1 MAYFSERGPC
11 VDIIAP
17 GVDITS
23 LWNNGK
29 TNTIS
34 GTSMA
39 TPHVAGVVALAL
51 AEGHFTSVKEVH
63 DYIKYVSSKDKI
75 TGALRKAPNNFL
87 YNNVIDGGFPDKEPK
102 EPSDPEDDPEDPE
115 DPGNGECPFP
125 QCIID
130 PSCTSCCVD
139 C

>member
-1 MAYFSERGPC
+1 M
-11 VDIIAP
+11 DIIAP

-51 AEGHFTSVKEVH
+51 AEGNFTSVAQVH
-63 DYIKYVSSKDKI
+63 DYIKLVSSKNRI
-75 TGALRKAPNNFL
+75 AGTLQKAPNNFL
-87 YNNVIDGGFPDKEPK
+87 YNNVVKGGFPDSEPK
-102 EPSDPEDDPEDPE
+102 EPKVP
-115 DPGNGECPFP
+115 
-125 QCIID
+125 
-130 PSCTSCCVD
+130 
-139 C
+139 

>member
-1 MAYFSERGPC
+1 LAYFSERGPC

-51 AEGHFTSVKEVH
+51 AEGNFTSVKQVH
-63 DYIKYVSSKDKI
+63 DYIKLVSSKDKI
-75 TGALRKAPNNFL
+75 SGALKLAPNNFL
-87 YNNVIDGGFPDKEPK
+87 YNNVLKGGFPDSEPQEPK
-102 EPSDPEDDPEDPE
+102 VHE
-115 DPGNGECPFP
+115 
-125 QCIID
+125 
-130 PSCTSCCVD
+130 
-139 C
+139 

>member
-1 MAYFSERGPC
+1 LAYFSERGPC

-23 LWNNGK
+23 LWNDGK

-51 AEGHFTSVKEVH
+51 AEGNFATVKEVH

-75 TGALRKAPNNFL
+75 VGSLQKAPNNFL
-87 YNNVIDGGFPDKEPK
+87 YNNVVKGGFPDTEPK
-102 EPSDPEDDPEDPE
+102 EPKVSYQ
-115 DPGNGECPFP
+115 FAKF
-125 QCIID
+125 
-130 PSCTSCCVD
+130 
-139 C
+139 